1 MLARGIL
8 FDFNG
13 VIANDESLHFRALT
27 AVLAGHDIT
36 VTREQYDTSLLGL
49 DDRATFATCFER
61 AGRTADKFQLD
72 WAVEQKALVYEELA
86 RDELELVPGVAD
98 FIDAAATARIALAVA
113 SSALRRE
120 VEFVLEMRG
129 LRDYFETVVSAEDV
143 RSRKPDPQ
151 VFLMAAQRLRL
162 RPADCVVIEDSP
174 PGIAA
179 AQSGGFRSVA
189 ITSSLPASA
198 LAGADLV
205 WDAFTGRYPNDL
217 PWADA

>member
-13 VIANDESLHFRALT
+13 VIANDESLHYRALT
-27 AVLAGHDIT
+27 AVLAGHDIA
-36 VTREQYDTSLLGL
+36 VTRDQYDTTLLGL
-49 DDRATFATCFER
+49 DDRATFTACFER

-120 VEFVLEMRG
+120 IEFVLEMRG
-129 LRDYFETVVSAEDV
+129 LRDYFETVVSAEEV

-162 RPADCVVIEDSP
+162 RPADCVVIEDSR

-179 AQSGGFRSVA
+179 ARAGGFRSVA

-198 LAGADLV
+198 LSDADLV
-205 WDAFTGRYPNDL
+205 WDTFTGHYPNDL
-217 PWADA
+217 PWTDA